1 MGHPGIE
8 VLEEE
13 PTLLEAAKLLQPFE
27 KLPTATDEQISAAR
41 DEYFRVAARHASLAP
56 GKLLVDK
63 NPLSMNLLP
72 IIYRLFPDARL
83 ILALRH
89 PCDVVFSCYAA
100 NFKLNDAM
108 PNFLRLDTAAEL
120 YDLSFTYFEK
130 ARDLIDL
137 PVHTVIYE
145 NVVKDR
151 ESELKSLLDFLG
163 LDWNEDVL
171 DHQATAAKRGRIKTA
186 SYAQVGQPI
195 YTQAAG
201 RWENFRKHLEPVLPT
216 LEPWVAKFGYTL

>member
-1 MGHPGIE
+1 
-8 VLEEE
+8 V
-13 PTLLEAAKLLQPFE
+13 
-27 KLPTATDEQISAAR
+27 
-41 DEYFRVAARHASLAP
+41 SLAP

-83 ILALRH
+83 VLALRH

-108 PNFLRLDTAAEL
+108 PNFLRLDSAAVL

-130 ARDLIDL
+130 AGALFGL
-137 PVHTVIYE
+137 PVHQVVYE
-145 NVVKDR
+145 RVVADR
-151 ESELKSLLDFLG
+151 EHELRALLDFLG
-163 LDWNEDVL
+163 LEWSDAVL
-171 DHQATAAKRGRIKTA
+171 DHQETARRRGRIKTA
-186 SYAQVGQPI
+186 SYAQVGQPL

-201 RWENFRKHLEPVLPT
+201 RWTNFRKHLEPVLPV
-216 LEPWVAKFGYTL
+216 LEPWVTRFGYTV